1 VQRSNLLDPRSASPA
16 VDLRTSL
23 RYAIRR
29 LAAFIP
35 SGGSLPAE
43 SWRRRHRGI
52 VLLLWAHVLAVPWMG
67 IATGNSLGHSLA
79 EASILVPFT
88 VGASLSGFTKRSR
101 EVLATF
107 GLMSC
112 SAIFTHL
119 SGGLIEMHFHFFVMV
134 ALVTLYQ
141 SWLPFGVAIV
151 YVVVH
156 HGLFGALDPTSVF
169 NHPAGIA
176 NPWKWA
182 LVHGLFISAESVVC
196 LIAWRLNEIAIGGE
210 RAARLELLRANED
223 LAEAQSLARVGSYDW
238 DTATGDMEWSDE
250 LYRILGVDPSK
261 YDPTHNDFN
270 ELIHPDDRY
279 KIQPAVDEAFRTRA
293 PFEMEVRIVRPNGE
307 VRLVHGMG
315 SVPADD
321 DGTSTRLVGTVQDI
335 TDRRRLEDEIRYQA
349 FHDALTGLANRALL
363 LERLNHALMRRE
375 RTPMAL
381 LFLDLDEFKGVND
394 ALGHAAGDD
403 LLVGFARRLESLI
416 RPSDTPARFGGDE
429 FAILLEDTDE
439 PSAIAVAE
447 RILTSLRTSFR
458 VVDQEVLMQASIG
471 IATMDEGSTSDL
483 LLRDADIAMYAA
495 KTEGKSRYRLGTP
508 ELRAAAS
515 DNLALRRELG
525 RAVERGELV
534 LRYQPIVDLRTER
547 IVGLEALVRWNH
559 PTRGMV
565 SPLEFIP
572 LAEETGQIVELGTW
586 VLREAT
592 KRVRDLHDELG
603 VTPWISVNLSTR
615 QLEQDDLVDVVA
627 AAIGDSGLAAEHLV
641 LEITETAM
649 MSNAADG
656 TRRVQELRALGVRI
670 AIDDFGTGYS
680 SLGYLHTFPVD
691 ILKIDRTFISAAT
704 GGTEGSAVAKAI
716 VQLGSTLRLQTI
728 AEGIEQTELQDSL
741 LGMGCEI
748 GQGFLFSPPLEL
760 SLVRERLMADG
771 SNGLR
776 VVSSA

>member
-1 VQRSNLLDPRSASPA
+1 
-16 VDLRTSL
+16 
-23 RYAIRR
+23 
-29 LAAFIP
+29 
-35 SGGSLPAE
+35 
-43 SWRRRHRGI
+43 
-52 VLLLWAHVLAVPWMG
+52 
-67 IATGNSLGHSLA
+67 
-79 EASILVPFT
+79 
-88 VGASLSGFTKRSR
+88 
-101 EVLATF
+101 
-107 GLMSC
+107 
-112 SAIFTHL
+112 
-119 SGGLIEMHFHFFVMV
+119 
-134 ALVTLYQ
+134 
-141 SWLPFGVAIV
+141 
-151 YVVVH
+151 
-156 HGLFGALDPTSVF
+156 
-169 NHPAGIA
+169 
-176 NPWKWA
+176 
-182 LVHGLFISAESVVC
+182 
-196 LIAWRLNEIAIGGE
+196 
-210 RAARLELLRANED
+210 
-223 LAEAQSLARVGSYDW
+223 
-238 DTATGDMEWSDE
+238 
-250 LYRILGVDPSK
+250 
-261 YDPTHNDFN
+261 
-270 ELIHPDDRY
+270 
-279 KIQPAVDEAFRTRA
+279 
-293 PFEMEVRIVRPNGE
+293 
-307 VRLVHGMG
+307 
-315 SVPADD
+315 
-321 DGTSTRLVGTVQDI
+321 VGTVQDI

-458 VVDQEVLMQASIG
+458 VADQEVLTQASIG

-534 LRYQPIVDLRTER
+534 LRYQPIVDLRSER

-592 KRVRDLHDELG
+592 QRVRDLHDELG

-627 AAIGDSGLAAEHLV
+627 AAISDSGLAAEHLV

-691 ILKIDRTFISAAT
+691 ILKIDRTFISAAS
-704 GGTEGSAVAKAI
+704 GGTGGSAVAKAI

-728 AEGIEQTELQDSL
+728 AEGIEQAELQDSL

-760 SLVRERLMADG
+760 SLVRERLMAEG
-771 SNGLR
+771 STGLR